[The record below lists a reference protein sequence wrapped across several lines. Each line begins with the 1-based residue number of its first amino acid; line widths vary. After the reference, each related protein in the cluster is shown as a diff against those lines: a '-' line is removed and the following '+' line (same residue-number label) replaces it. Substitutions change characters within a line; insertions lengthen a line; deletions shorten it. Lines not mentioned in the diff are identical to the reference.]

1 MSDQDLDPSLVRQVD
16 SAEQQRYAMMY
27 LCDEAVF
34 MMFDLERGGFLHYH
48 GDTVKIDDVFEF
60 DYKRVPVEETLVN
73 GVQHVVSN
81 FFITVRYNDGVVL
94 DFECYGGE
102 KKFRVKKVEGFH
114 AGMFLNELD
123 KYRAR
128 KFNPPLADGPAAT

>member
-1 MSDQDLDPSLVRQVD
+1 MNDLDPSLVRQLD
-16 SAEQQRYAMMY
+16 HAKETQDYQMKY
-27 LCDEAVF
+27 LCDEATF
-34 MMFDLERGGFLHYH
+34 MMFDLERGGFINYH

-73 GVQHVVSN
+73 NVQHIVSN

-94 DFECYGGE
+94 DFEVYGGE
-102 KKFRVKKVEGFH
+102 RKFRVKKVEGFH

-128 KFNPPLADGPAAT
+128 KFKPNLPDAPSES